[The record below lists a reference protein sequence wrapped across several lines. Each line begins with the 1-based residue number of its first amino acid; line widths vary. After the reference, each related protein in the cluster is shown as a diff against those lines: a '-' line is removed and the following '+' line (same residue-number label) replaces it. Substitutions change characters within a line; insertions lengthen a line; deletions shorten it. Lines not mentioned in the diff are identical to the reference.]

1 MVRSTNSS
9 GGPRG
14 GKRGGAGITEAD
26 PKSCVLTDWGGGVGA
41 KAFIDRS
48 LCKLVQ
54 ELEVG
59 LALGCSCWNEVATR
73 VGESD
78 GSSESASQLHTLLR
92 GDDTVSVPENME

>member
-1 MVRSTNSS
+1 MTLKSTNSS
-9 GGPRG
+9 GAPRVG
-14 GKRGGAGITEAD
+14 TRGKDHRGCPKVSVPTGGAEGD
-26 PKSCVLTDWGGGVGA
+26 MGA
-41 KAFIDRS
+41 QAFVDLS

-92 GDDTVSVPENME
+92 GDDTVSVPKNME